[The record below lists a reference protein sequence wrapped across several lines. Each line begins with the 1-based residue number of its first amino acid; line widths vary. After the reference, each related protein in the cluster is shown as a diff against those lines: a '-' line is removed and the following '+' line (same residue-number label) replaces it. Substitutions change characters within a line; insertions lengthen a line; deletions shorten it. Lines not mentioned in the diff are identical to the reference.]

1 MFARNCCCELFV
13 KNSIIGV
20 LYRIVTSVIVSKL
33 FFKSKVIASH
43 VYWCFILFFANFHR
57 VILSKPNIPLNSQG
71 ICADYLTKFLH
82 MAINLCMDFK
92 KKLVGEDAGREIY
105 WRLANYFNSLS
116 GHSIGEHYIYHTR
129 RPTLSCTFRLR
140 TYR

>member
-33 FFKSKVIASH
+33 FFKSKVIASQ

-57 VILSKPNIPLNSQG
+57 VNLSKPNIPSNSH
-71 ICADYLTKFLH
+71 DYLTKFLH
-82 MAINLCMDFK
+82 MAINLCMDFLK
-92 KKLVGEDAGREIY
+92 
-105 WRLANYFNSLS
+105 
-116 GHSIGEHYIYHTR
+116 
-129 RPTLSCTFRLR
+129 
-140 TYR
+140 